1 MREVPVVL
9 VDIECNQVPHGGG
22 RVERVQVQPLVL
34 DHSPPGLDQRVRESD
49 FHLCKNAFQQ
59 PGLGE
64 LVDRRVK
71 VLDTTVDQHHGLARG
86 HAFRCAK

>member
-1 MREVPVVL
+1 ML
-9 VDIECNQVPHGGG
+9 VDIEGNQVPHGGG

-49 FHLCKNAFQQ
+49 FRLCKNAFQQ
-59 PGLGE
+59 PGLDE

-71 VLDTTVDQHHGLARG
+71 VLDTTVDRRRLRLEVRRINRQSAALVR
-86 HAFRCAK
+86 